1 MRDSSSSIHSRST
14 SSLVSELDL
23 AFRDLDILH
32 SRIRSVRA
40 ALAHRR
46 RSSSA
51 GVSSHSLPVAI
62 LVPNDDPPQAIV
74 VSPPREPLLTGGII
88 CYGDSVRILNPRPF
102 QQDKGVASHSRGRFI
117 YVRTP
122 SGSEIHRYEKNLLLL

>member
-23 AFRDLDILH
+23 AFRDLDILL

-40 ALAHRR
+40 ALAHR

-74 VSPPREPLLTGGII
+74 VSPPREPLLAGGLI
-88 CYGDSVRILNPRPF
+88 CHGDSVLFFNPRPF
-102 QQDKGVASHSRGRFI
+102 QQDTGVASHSRGRFI
-117 YVRTP
+117 YVHTP
-122 SGSEIHRYEKNLLLL
+122 NGSEIHRYEKNLLLLL

>member
-74 VSPPREPLLTGGII
+74 VSPPREPLFTGGII
-88 CYGDSVRILNPRPF
+88 CYSDSVRILNPRPF
-102 QQDKGVASHSRGRFI
+102 QQDTGVASHSRGHFI

-122 SGSEIHRYEKNLLLL
+122 NGSEVHRYEKNLLLL